1 MAKIIDN
8 RGETLAEILNREFQ
22 DVAQVSVATAYF
34 NIKGWGAIKE
44 GLKGKPLRLLLGR
57 EPTERIGWKDE
68 VLKELEENE
77 DDPEYFGLLLDV
89 VEFFESPEVEVRI
102 IEGPFFHGKCFLGV
116 VPGNGGIRRGIAV
129 VGSSNFTYG
138 GLIQNRELNMLSTDR
153 EVVTELAHW
162 FQEMWDLARDY
173 KQEFLQILSNYT
185 TTWSPMEVLAK
196 ALYETYRESLEEVE
210 KRGELRKL
218 MYPHQ
223 MISLVEAKRKLE
235 KFGGALLADSTGLG
249 KTKVSLG
256 IATEYRPERVL
267 IIGPKAVLE
276 TTWKEEMRKMNLFF
290 ECVNS
295 ERLSQDPEGIVKEYS
310 DPEKPI
316 GLIIVDEAH
325 QFRHPATNRYR
336 ALVDLILRNK
346 ARVLLVTAT
355 PVNTSL
361 MDLYALLSIYLPED
375 SVSETGMTLRGYFT
389 SKQKEWLDGRPVEM
403 DEVLRKFIVR
413 ISRDLAKE
421 LAREEGKE
429 LKFPERRL
437 RTLHYTLNLDLER
450 IVDRLE
456 KMNLACYDLSV
467 EKTPKRLRLPDG
479 SLVSEYAEPKRKEQL
494 KVLVKEVVRIN
505 LLKRLESSLYAFRR
519 SLERLENYLSRAVQ
533 YAREKRVFVPPRAKG
548 ELLQLVGEEEGLPE
562 PEELFRKDPELLE
575 ECRLSEGEVQDFIQ
589 KSTQDLESIRE
600 LLTSLP
606 QDDDKFSVLNRQVRE
621 IYPKL
626 EGKNGIIIFT
636 LYADTAEYLYRGL
649 KDLSPILVTGEGG
662 KGREGER
669 IEEAEAV
676 KDFQESGGIMVS
688 TDVLSA
694 GQNLQNAQY
703 VVNYDFP
710 WNPVIL
716 IQRAGRIDRI
726 GSPYDEIYL
735 LNMLPPEGDSSD
747 PRTLEH
753 FLGLMSRLYQRLE
766 AIRRTVGLDASV
778 LGEQALPKNFALLVG
793 GIAREDREVLKFL
806 EKQMEQFTK
815 DPRDALAEILR
826 EKGLEW
832 IKSLPSE
839 IGAYR
844 KGDREALFVL
854 FEDETGKVYWRLK
867 YFDGKKETRTDL
879 VSIVEAL
886 RGEGEEE
893 RGQKIDYRMLINR
906 FREMKEELLHELEE
920 EEARRRTSEG
930 IPGRPSKKV
939 REVYDALAKVNEE
952 WAAIFRKY
960 CGRATLVDQLHRAM
974 REGKLLETAGTVLP
988 RLAQEEE
995 AKPTAREISL
1005 KRICWCW
1012 FSKSSA

>member
-1 MAKIIDN
+1 MARIIDN
-8 RGETLAEILNREFQ
+8 RGETLARILNREFQ
-22 DVAQVSVATAYF
+22 DVAQISVATAYF

-361 MDLYALLSIYLPED
+361 MDLYALCLLY
-375 SVSETGMTLRGYFT
+375 T
-389 SKQKEWLDGRPVEM
+389 SP
-403 DEVLRKFIVR
+403 
-413 ISRDLAKE
+413 S
-421 LAREEGKE
+421 
-429 LKFPERRL
+429 
-437 RTLHYTLNLDLER
+437 
-450 IVDRLE
+450 
-456 KMNLACYDLSV
+456 
-467 EKTPKRLRLPDG
+467 
-479 SLVSEYAEPKRKEQL
+479 
-494 KVLVKEVVRIN
+494 
-505 LLKRLESSLYAFRR
+505 
-519 SLERLENYLSRAVQ
+519 
-533 YAREKRVFVPPRAKG
+533 
-548 ELLQLVGEEEGLPE
+548 
-562 PEELFRKDPELLE
+562 
-575 ECRLSEGEVQDFIQ
+575 
-589 KSTQDLESIRE
+589 
-600 LLTSLP
+600 
-606 QDDDKFSVLNRQVRE
+606 
-621 IYPKL
+621 
-626 EGKNGIIIFT
+626 
-636 LYADTAEYLYRGL
+636 
-649 KDLSPILVTGEGG
+649 
-662 KGREGER
+662 
-669 IEEAEAV
+669 
-676 KDFQESGGIMVS
+676 
-688 TDVLSA
+688 
-694 GQNLQNAQY
+694 
-703 VVNYDFP
+703 
-710 WNPVIL
+710 
-716 IQRAGRIDRI
+716 
-726 GSPYDEIYL
+726 
-735 LNMLPPEGDSSD
+735 
-747 PRTLEH
+747 
-753 FLGLMSRLYQRLE
+753 
-766 AIRRTVGLDASV
+766 
-778 LGEQALPKNFALLVG
+778 
-793 GIAREDREVLKFL
+793 
-806 EKQMEQFTK
+806 
-815 DPRDALAEILR
+815 PRD
-826 EKGLEW
+826 
-832 IKSLPSE
+832 
-839 IGAYR
+839 
-844 KGDREALFVL
+844 
-854 FEDETGKVYWRLK
+854 
-867 YFDGKKETRTDL
+867 
-879 VSIVEAL
+879 
-886 RGEGEEE
+886 
-893 RGQKIDYRMLINR
+893 
-906 FREMKEELLHELEE
+906 
-920 EEARRRTSEG
+920 
-930 IPGRPSKKV
+930 
-939 REVYDALAKVNEE
+939 
-952 WAAIFRKY
+952 
-960 CGRATLVDQLHRAM
+960 
-974 REGKLLETAGTVLP
+974 
-988 RLAQEEE
+988 
-995 AKPTAREISL
+995 
-1005 KRICWCW
+1005 
-1012 FSKSSA
+1012 